1 MRAAGHSE
9 SMRNVF
15 VLGLDEFNKREL
27 QSIHEAEACRFVG
40 LLDYDEIVLPENGEF
55 HFEALRRQAEEQLD
69 GHGGSVDGIIAFWD
83 FPSSAMAGV
92 LRNARGLPGPSN
104 EAIARS
110 EHKYWSRIEQRAV
123 VPELVPAF
131 QAVDP
136 FADDPAAL
144 IELDYPFWIK
154 PVKAHSSRLGFLI
167 NGPDDLHAHL
177 PEIREKIGFFGR
189 PFDEYLRHVAVPDE
203 IRPVTGH
210 WCIAEGI
217 ISAGRQ
223 CTLEGY
229 VYQGAVRVYG
239 VVDSIRTGR
248 HRSSFSRYQYPSGL
262 PRRVQAS
269 MVRAAEK
276 VMQRFRYDCGAFNME
291 FYWHPET
298 DRISL
303 LEVNARISKSH
314 CPLFRLVDGA
324 SHQSVAV
331 DLALGEDPR
340 FPQRQGEYRL
350 AGKFMVRTFCDDGI
364 VRAMPSAEELDRM
377 RARYPEARFRP
388 LAEPGE
394 RLRDSHHYDSY
405 SYELGDLFLGAGDQR
420 ELLHKY
426 RDCMAMLS
434 FEVGPTGQDA
444 A

>member
-1 MRAAGHSE
+1 MRTAVHSDI
-9 SMRNVF
+9 MRNVF
-15 VLGLDEFNKREL
+15 VLGLDAFNRREL
-27 QSIHEAEACRFVG
+27 QSIREAGTCRFVG
-40 LLDYDEIVLPENGEF
+40 LLDYDEVVRPKSGETR
-55 HFEALRRQAEEQLD
+55 FEALRRKAEQQLD
-69 GHGGSVDGIIAFWD
+69 EHGGSVDGIIAFWD

-104 EAIARS
+104 EAIARC

-154 PVKAHSSRLGFLI
+154 PVKAHSSRLGFRI
-167 NGPDDLHAHL
+167 SGPEDLRAHL
-177 PEIREKIGFFGR
+177 PVIREKIGFFGR
-189 PFDEYLRHVAVPDE
+189 PFDEYLMHVDVPDD

-210 WCIAEGI
+210 WCIAEAI

-229 VYQGAVRVYG
+229 VYQGAVEVYG
-239 VVDSIRTGR
+239 VVDSVRTGR
-248 HRSSFSRYQYPSGL
+248 HRSCFSRYQYPSTL
-262 PRRVQAS
+262 PRRVQVR
-269 MVRAAEK
+269 MIRAAEK
-276 VMQRFRYDCGAFNME
+276 VMQRFRYDCGPFNME
-291 FYWHPET
+291 FYWHTET

-340 FPQRQGEYRL
+340 FPHRQGSHRM
-350 AGKFMVRTFCDDGI
+350 AAKFMIRTFHDDGY
-364 VRAMPSAEELDRM
+364 VRAMPTEEELERVC
-377 RARYPEARFRP
+377 ARYPEARFRP
-388 LAEPGE
+388 LAEPGD
-394 RLRDSHHYDSY
+394 RLRDSHHHDSY
-405 SYELGDLFLGAGDQR
+405 SYELGDLFLAADNQQA
-420 ELLHKY
+420 LLEKY
-426 RDCMAMLS
+426 RDCMELLS
-434 FEVGPTGQDA
+434 FDVEPVRRDA

>member
-1 MRAAGHSE
+1 MRAGVHSE
-9 SMRNVF
+9 TMRNVF

-27 QSIHEAEACRFVG
+27 RSIREAEACRFVG
-40 LLDYDEIVLPENGEF
+40 LLGYDEIVRPENGEF

-104 EAIARS
+104 EAIARC

-167 NGPDDLHAHL
+167 NGPEDLRAHL
-177 PEIREKIGFFGR
+177 PEIRDKIGFFGR
-189 PFDEYLRHVAVPDE
+189 PFDEYLQHVEVPCE
-203 IRPVTGH
+203 IRRVTGH
-210 WCIAEGI
+210 WCIAEAI

-229 VYQGAVRVYG
+229 AYQGAVQIYG
-239 VVDSIRTGR
+239 VVDSVRTGR
-248 HRSSFSRYQYPSGL
+248 HRSCFSRYQYPSGL
-262 PRRVQAS
+262 PRRVQAR
-269 MVRAAEK
+269 MIHAAEQ

-331 DLALGEDPR
+331 DLALDEDPR
-340 FPQRQGEYRL
+340 FPQRQGEYRV
-350 AGKFMVRTFCDDGI
+350 AAKFMVRVFCDDGI
-364 VRAMPSAEELDRM
+364 VRAMPTAAELDRVS
-377 RARYPEARFRP
+377 ARYPEARFRP

-405 SYELGDLFLGAGDQR
+405 SYELGDLFLGAGNQR

-434 FEVGPTGQDA
+434 FEVEPTGQDA